1 MILII
6 ILKIIIT
13 IFINNYINFL
23 KLDLS
28 LIYTVY
34 IHVVFFMFVLY
45 KNWSKTIDDLD
56 LINLD
61 SINLAL
67 YLKYL
72 C

>member
-23 KLDLS
+23 NLDLS
-28 LIYTVY
+28 LIYMVY
-34 IHVVFFMFVLY
+34 IHIVFFMFVLC

>member
-1 MILII
+1 M
-6 ILKIIIT
+6 IIT
-13 IFINNYINFL
+13 IFNNNYINFL

-34 IHVVFFMFVLY
+34 IHVVFFIFVLC